1 MIPSS
6 IFERNFELHQLPA
19 TLRLRNLDW
28 GVYFTIDGA
37 KTAGEIQA
45 HFRLDDPQRDEV
57 FTRLLQM
64 ELIREKKL
72 NLREHIEAAA
82 LHADSSDPRVKSLDE
97 FIRSGSSGTSAPLF
111 SAAAPEAPAAA
122 KPGPPAPV
130 FTPLPPPPPAKTMSL
145 LSVIRFIQ
153 EQNRDKTAG
162 QLAVYRVFMGVDT
175 RLLKKNGIQSLR
187 FQDDRLITD
196 HELQQSISENV
207 SRALRKNLPQNVYL

>member
-6 IFERNFELHQLPA
+6 VFERNFELHQLPA

-28 GVYFTIDGA
+28 GVYFTIDGS
-37 KTAGEIQA
+37 KTSGEIQA

-72 NLREHIEAAA
+72 NLQEHIEATA
-82 LHADSSDPRVKSLDE
+82 LHADSSDSRVKSLDE
-97 FIRSGSSGTSAPLF
+97 FIRTGSSGTSAPLF
-111 SAAAPEAPAAA
+111 SVAAPDTSAQP
-122 KPGPPAPV
+122 KPGPPSPM
-130 FTPLPPPPPAKTMSL
+130 FTPLPPPSQAKTMSL

-153 EQNRDKTAG
+153 EQSRDKTAG

-196 HELQQSISENV
+196 PELQQSIAENV
-207 SRALRKNLPQNVYL
+207 SKALRKSLPQSAYV